1 MPLNLIKIYD
11 ICRENDTLPG
21 QLQKWGLVPKEGEF
35 LCPKCDDP
43 MKLLYFQNQGWCWDC
58 QSKKSIRKQA
68 SKRCNKRISM
78 RRKTFFNK
86 SHLSYFQILG
96 FAHLWCEGHQ
106 LRQIQ
111 QHLEIFQRH
120 TLVDWSSFCRE
131 VIFYNLMGISCDKG
145 NESISLLIKFG

>member
-58 QSKKSIRKQA
+58 QSKNQLENKLQKDATSEFLCVEKLFSIK
-68 SKRCNKRISM
+68 
-78 RRKTFFNK
+78 
-86 SHLSYFQILG
+86 
-96 FAHLWCEGHQ
+96 
-106 LRQIQ
+106 
-111 QHLEIFQRH
+111 
-120 TLVDWSSFCRE
+120 
-131 VIFYNLMGISCDKG
+131 VI
-145 NESISLLIKFG
+145 